1 MSNLLLYNATKLVQ
15 PLFIWQCFYPRFL
28 FLNTISLSWHWH
40 IKIRDN
46 GLWGR
51 ERDQQH
57 PWVSHHICGII
68 RSHSALILGDKKS
81 SPTVM
86 TLDNCVTSSSTSLVT
101 GNPKKNRMFLY
112 QKAFYM
118 IKQHSVTL
126 SSGTGTLKMNS
137 NFADFDISTL
147 IPPFNADMFIE

>member
-1 MSNLLLYNATKLVQ
+1 
-15 PLFIWQCFYPRFL
+15 
-28 FLNTISLSWHWH
+28 
-40 IKIRDN
+40 
-46 GLWGR
+46 
-51 ERDQQH
+51 
-57 PWVSHHICGII
+57 
-68 RSHSALILGDKKS
+68 LGDKKS